1 MMSKAFIPI
10 RLPVT
15 WYITSDNIVTIEYNK
30 KFTRFESLL
39 SKILKSPKI
48 LKRPLDIMNSQ
59 LWILMDGSN
68 DIKTIISQME
78 SFFQEAIIPAE
89 GRIKKSIITFLD
101 LGLITII
108 STKEEINWN
117 IEKSEK

>member
-1 MMSKAFIPI
+1 
-10 RLPVT
+10 
-15 WYITSDNIVTIEYNK
+15 
-30 KFTRFESLL
+30 
-39 SKILKSPKI
+39 
-48 LKRPLDIMNSQ
+48 MNSQ

-108 STKEEINWN
+108 SKKEEINWN